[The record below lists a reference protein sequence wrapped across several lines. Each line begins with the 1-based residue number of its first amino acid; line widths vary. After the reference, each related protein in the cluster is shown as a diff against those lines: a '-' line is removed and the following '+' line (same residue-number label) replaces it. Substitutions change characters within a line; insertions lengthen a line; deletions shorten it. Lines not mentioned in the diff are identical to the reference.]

1 VVFDLKLYAIDKTRT
16 RNVGVLLPQQ
26 IGIYNVESAASNLVN
41 ANQTLVNQAVAQG
54 LIPAGSNNITIA
66 LALIA
71 SGLVQSTLLSN
82 TIGFFGG
89 GITTTGVTTPS
100 SIGFNLALNS
110 SDTRA
115 IDDIKMRVGDRQPA
129 IFRVGTRYPITTS
142 TFVVPTAGP
151 ASALSSININGTSA
165 NSLLNS
171 LTSSTIPQIQFEDL
185 GITLK
190 TTPTVQKSG
199 YITLHIDLKIEALA
213 GGSIDNIPIL
223 SNRQFVSDITVTDGE
238 TALLASSLSKTE
250 SAALSGLPGL
260 GELPGFQ
267 SVTANTTKEFD
278 TSEMVLLITP
288 HLVHHRYNMIAGPM
302 IVVDL
307 PREPD

>member
-1 VVFDLKLYAIDKTRT
+1 V
-16 RNVGVLLPQQ
+16 
-26 IGIYNVESAASNLVN
+26 S
-41 ANQTLVNQAVAQG
+41 ANQTIVNQALAQG
-54 LIPAGSNNITIA
+54 LIPPGSSNIVIA

-71 SGLVQSTLLSN
+71 SGLVQSTLLTN

-89 GITTTGVTTPS
+89 GITTTGVTMS
-100 SIGFNLALNS
+100 SPLVLNLALNS

-115 IDDIKMRVGDRQPA
+115 IDDITMRVGDRQSA
-129 IFRVGTRYPITTS
+129 NFRVGSRYPITTS
-142 TFVVPTAGP
+142 TYVVPAAGSTA
-151 ASALSSININGTSA
+151 ALSSISINGTSA
-165 NSLLNS
+165 SSLLNS
-171 LTSSTIPQIQFEDL
+171 LTTSTVPQIQYEDL

-199 YITLHIDLKIEALA
+199 YITIHIDLKIEALA

-223 SNRQFVSDITVTDGE
+223 TNRQFVSDVTVTDGE
-238 TALLASSLSKTE
+238 TAMLASSLSKTE
-250 SAALSGLPGL
+250 SDALNGLPGL

-267 SVTANTTKEFD
+267 SVTADTNKNVD

-302 IVVDL
+302 IVIDL